1 MSRVRIVTDSTAD
14 MPEGL
19 IEAEGLDITIVPL
32 NVQFGAE
39 TFRDKIDITNEQFL
53 ERLVRSSALPTT
65 SQPAVGDFEETYRRL
80 TADGATVVS
89 IHVSSSLSGTYGA
102 AVLAAQNVGAGDAV
116 RVIDSRSTSLAL
128 ALLPIAAG
136 RLVRDGAGA
145 VAGADAVVAEIESM
159 IPRLRL
165 IFTVD
170 TLDFLQRGGRIGRAQ
185 ALLGSL
191 LSVKPI
197 LGLEEG
203 VVVPVRR
210 ERTRARALDALV
222 ALAADLGP
230 LETLGVIHVGVPQD
244 AATLRERLAAAVT
257 PPMDGAAILTAEIG
271 PVVATHVGPGGLGF
285 VACTRRA

>member
-116 RVIDSRSTSLAL
+116 RVIDSRSASLAL

-136 RLVRDGAGA
+136 RLVRDGAD
-145 VAGADAVVAEIESM
+145 ADAVVAEIEST

-230 LETLGVIHVGVPQD
+230 LEALGVIHVGVPQD

>member
-116 RVIDSRSTSLAL
+116 RVIDSRSASLAL

-136 RLVRDGAGA
+136 RLARAGAGA
-145 VAGADAVVAEIESM
+145 GAIVAEIESM

-230 LETLGVIHVGVPQD
+230 LETLGVIHIGVPQD

>member
-32 NVQFGAE
+32 NVQFAAE
-39 TFRDKIDITNEQFL
+39 TFRDKVDITNEQFL

-80 TADGATVVS
+80 TAGGATVIS

-102 AVLAAQNVGAGDAV
+102 ALLAAQNVGAGDAV
-116 RVIDSRSTSLAL
+116 RVIDSRSASLAL

-136 RLVRDGAGA
+136 RLVRAGA
-145 VAGADAVVAEIESM
+145 SADAVVAEIESM

-230 LETLGVIHVGVPQD
+230 LETLGVVHVGAPQD
-244 AATLRERLAAAVT
+244 AATLRERLAAAVA

-285 VACTRRA
+285 VACTKRV

>member
-136 RLVRDGAGA
+136 RLVRDG
-145 VAGADAVVAEIESM
+145 AGADAVVAEIESM